1 MQFSTPRENNREREE
16 FKIRVLEG
24 RSSSTMLSTS
34 DVGIGS
40 VVSLNTTK
48 TEFMLIGS
56 RQRLSTL
63 TESPTFAIND
73 FEVS

>member
-16 FKIRVLEG
+16 FKIRVIEG

-40 VVSLNTTK
+40 VVSLPYIPY
-48 TEFMLIGS
+48 MGLYCV
-56 RQRLSTL
+56 
-63 TESPTFAIND
+63 D
-73 FEVS
+73 